1 MKRTL
6 NLIPL
11 VLLCGMLLTGF
22 TPKKAVTDPNSVV
35 TDVELYIQLPWSGIY
50 NDWIITFKSRD
61 TGEWYE
67 LITDDSMWPDG
78 GILGT
83 IPAGNY
89 DIEFNSG
96 YSRGFEFGVDA
107 PDFYHW
113 RFGDN
118 YFNWYNVPITGDAT
132 IMIHQGT

>member
-11 VLLCGMLLTGF
+11 ALLCGLLLTGF
-22 TPKKAVTDPNSVV
+22 TPKKTVTDPKRVV
-35 TDVELYIQLPWSGIY
+35 TDVELSIQLPWSGIY

-61 TGEWYE
+61 TGEWCE

-107 PDFYHW
+107 PDFYH
-113 RFGDN
+113 
-118 YFNWYNVPITGDAT
+118 
-132 IMIHQGT
+132 